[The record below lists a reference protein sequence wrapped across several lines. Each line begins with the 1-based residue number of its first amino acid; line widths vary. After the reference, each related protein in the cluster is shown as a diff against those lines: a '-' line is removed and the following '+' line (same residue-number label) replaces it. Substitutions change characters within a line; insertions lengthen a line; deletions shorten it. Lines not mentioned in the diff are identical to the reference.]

1 MQPTESIDVV
11 LDVAARLGF
20 QGVAQ
25 RQADLSP
32 AQKVFHQAILRAFL
46 DEGSTPS
53 HRRLVEQAS
62 QMSLDHDDVVAR
74 LSEIDLLHVSEG
86 VVRVAYPFSGVPTAH
101 GVRLENGRKL
111 WAMCALDALGILL
124 MAKCDGTIISADP
137 QSKEPIQVERRR
149 GEWLWQLGEA
159 VVVVG
164 LTNGCARVDEGAC
177 PNINFHANAQGAVE
191 HLNVHPEITGQLVSQ
206 AVAIELADRIF
217 GSLLDP

>member
-11 LDVAARLGF
+11 LDVAAQLGF
-20 QGVAQ
+20 LDIAQ

-32 AQKVFHQAILRAFL
+32 ALKSFHQTILRAFL
-46 DEGSTPS
+46 DEGSTPT

-62 QMSLDHDDVVAR
+62 RISLDHDDVVAR

-86 VVRVAYPFSGVPTAH
+86 VVRVAYPFSGVPTSH

-137 QSKEPIQVERRR
+137 QSKEPIQVERHR
-149 GEWLWQLGEA
+149 GEWLWQPDEA

-164 LTNGCARVDEGAC
+164 STNGCARVDQGAC
-177 PNINFHANAQGAVE
+177 PNINFHGNAHGAVE
-191 HLNVHPEITGQLVSQ
+191 HLNVHPEITGHLVSQ